1 MRISIHQKILLVFG
15 GLLAI
20 FTVIGVLTMS
30 QIHQLGQAIDVIL
43 RENYRSV
50 IACQEMKESL
60 ERIDSGVLF
69 SFAGN
74 QDVGSRFIE
83 EYKAKFQSALKIEL
97 GNITLAGEGDMAKRI
112 QDLFSRYIETIPQV
126 IDNAAPMDQREKTYF
141 TNLWPMFQDIKGL
154 AQEILE
160 INQKNMTDANDVARG
175 LAASAHQR
183 LLASMIFG
191 WCVALLF
198 TYMARFWILKPIH
211 RLIESTNEIRR
222 GNLDLVLKTSSS
234 DEIGQLSESFN
245 EMTAA
250 LRQVR
255 KTDRINLMRT
265 RRATEEVFK
274 ALPEAIAIIDLD
286 GRIEFSTETADR
298 HFGLKPGVIIYALG
312 YDWLIQLVQKAQDED
327 RRAEFDGISGYIQ
340 QFIDNREYFFQPA
353 AVPIPTGPKTAER
366 TGTMLILKDVSL
378 IHEQQEL
385 KQGVVSTVSHQL
397 RTPLTSLRMS
407 IHLLLEEKI
416 GALNEKQ
423 TELLMAA
430 RDESERLV
438 NILND
443 LLDLNR
449 IESDKIT
456 LTMKPVSPHALARDG
471 IEPFLYEAKD
481 KGVTIVNGVSDDLPD
496 ILADPEKIVQVFA
509 NIISNALRFTQPGG
523 MVTVSAKTE
532 PDFVHFSIEDTG
544 SGIAAKHLGQ
554 LFEPF
559 YRIAEQDQKTG
570 AGLGLA
576 IVREIVRAHGGKVGV
591 QSQVGKGSVFWFS
604 LPMKN
609 DFSMVHKEHSGEE

>member
-1 MRISIHQKILLVFG
+1 
-15 GLLAI
+15 
-20 FTVIGVLTMS
+20 MS
-30 QIHQLGQAIDVIL
+30 QINQLGRAIDVIL

-69 SFAGN
+69 TFADN
-74 QDVGSRFIE
+74 QDVGLRFIE
-83 EYKAKFQSALKIEL
+83 EYKTKFKSALEAEL
-97 GNITLAGEGDMAKRI
+97 SNITLPGEGERARRL
-112 QDLFSRYIETIPQV
+112 QSLYSLYIETIPQV
-126 IDNAAPMDQREKTYF
+126 IDNALPLGQREKEYF
-141 TNLWPMFQDIKGL
+141 TNLWPMFQEIKNL
-154 AQEILE
+154 SQEILE
-160 INQKNMTDANDVARG
+160 MNQENMTQANAAARS
-175 LAASAHQR
+175 LAESAHQR
-183 LLASMIFG
+183 LVISMIFG
-191 WCVALLF
+191 WCVALLL

-222 GNLDLVLKTSSS
+222 GNLDLVLETSSS

-245 EMTAA
+245 EMTSA

-274 ALPEAIAIIDLD
+274 ALPEAIAIIDLG
-286 GRIEFSTETADR
+286 GRVEFSTETADR
-298 HFGLKPGVIIYALG
+298 HFGLKPGITIYALG
-312 YDWLIQLVQKAQDED
+312 YDWLVQLVQQAQDED
-327 RRAEFDGISGYIQ
+327 QRAEFDSRSGYIQ
-340 QFIDNREYFFQPA
+340 QFIENREYFFQPI
-353 AVPIPTGPKTAER
+353 AVPIPTDPKTTER
-366 TGTMLILKDVSL
+366 TGTMLIFKDVTL

-397 RTPLTSLRMS
+397 KTPLTSLRMS

-430 RDESERLV
+430 REESERLS

-449 IESDKIT
+449 IKSDNIT
-456 LTMKPVSPHALARDG
+456 LTVKPVSPQVLARDG

-481 KGVTIVNGVSDDLPD
+481 KGVTLINGVSPDLPD
-496 ILADPEKIVQVFA
+496 ILADPGKISQVFA
-509 NIISNALRFTQPGG
+509 NILSNALRFTQPGG

-532 PDFVHFSIEDTG
+532 SDGVQFLIEDTG
-544 SGIAAKHLGQ
+544 VGIAAKHLGQ

-559 YRIAEQDQKTG
+559 YRIPEQDQKMG

-576 IVREIVRAHGGKVGV
+576 IVREIIKAHGGKVGAE
-591 QSQVGKGSVFWFS
+591 SQVGKGSIFWFS
-604 LPMKN
+604 LPIHEVASKN
-609 DFSMVHKEHSGEE
+609 QV